1 MRFQIDDRLVHAQ
14 QGVGRVVKLEMKQFG
29 EGTTQEYYE
38 IAITTGTIWVP
49 VEGSSSGLRKITAK
63 GDLDRYRVLLRGR
76 PTPLAPD
83 HKDRFQILAERLKE
97 SSFQVICE
105 VVRDLIAFSWDKPLN
120 ESSSTLLRRNHQLLC
135 AEWAAAEGQSLSK
148 ATHEV
153 DTLLLEGKKTY
164 GN

>member
-14 QGVGRVVKLEMKQFG
+14 HGLGRVIKLEMKQFSQG
-29 EGTTQEYYE
+29 KTQEYYE

-49 VEGSSSGLRKITAK
+49 VEGSSSGLRKITSK
-63 GDLDRYRVLLRGR
+63 VDLDRYRSLLRAC
-76 PTPLAPD
+76 PTPLAPN
-83 HKDRFQILAERLKE
+83 HKERHLSIVERLKE

-105 VVRDLIAFSWDKPLN
+105 VVRDLIAFSWNKPLN

-135 AEWAAAEGQSLSK
+135 AEWAAAEGQPLSK
-148 ATHEV
+148 ATNEV